1 MKKLLTLV
9 SIILFAIA
17 LTACGNDKSG
27 NSYDSKKTV
36 TIKNTYEFKDKNNT
50 HHRGETKTD
59 TVKVPYNPNR
69 VAVLDYGALD
79 VMKQLGLQNK
89 IVSIAKG
96 QGNSFLPS
104 SLAEFKDDKYSNLGN
119 PGRPNFDQLA
129 KSKPELILASF
140 RQAHTKTIDEMKKAA
155 PNAKILFVSPDNDHY
170 LSSIKSHTST
180 IGKIFNDF
188 QPIVVRIFDKINTH
202 FRILIADTAHR
213 FMLGMSGFIIFRHE
227 RQMEFVVAQVV
238 RFFPV
243 A

>member
-9 SIILFAIA
+9 SIILFAIV

-155 PNAKILFVSPDNDHY
+155 PNAKILFVSPDNDNY

-180 IGKIFNDF
+180 IGKIFNKD
-188 QPIVVRIFDKINTH
+188 N
-202 FRILIADTAHR
+202 
-213 FMLGMSGFIIFRHE
+213 
-227 RQMEFVVAQVV
+227 
-238 RFFPV
+238 
-243 A
+243 

>member
-1 MKKLLTLV
+1 MIINIDYNHWQEDCYEKLLTLV

-89 IVSIAKG
+89 IVSIAKVKEIH
-96 QGNSFLPS
+96 FYLP
-104 SLAEFKDDKYSNLGN
+104 
-119 PGRPNFDQLA
+119 
-129 KSKPELILASF
+129 
-140 RQAHTKTIDEMKKAA
+140 H
-155 PNAKILFVSPDNDHY
+155 
-170 LSSIKSHTST
+170 
-180 IGKIFNDF
+180 
-188 QPIVVRIFDKINTH
+188 
-202 FRILIADTAHR
+202 
-213 FMLGMSGFIIFRHE
+213 
-227 RQMEFVVAQVV
+227 
-238 RFFPV
+238 
-243 A
+243 